1 MKLSS
6 SKIACSARGAFTL
19 VELQIVIAVI
29 ALMAA
34 IAIPQVVR
42 ISRQAQEAKDRANAQ
57 HVCSVAAAAAAA
69 GAVFTDVE
77 SAVSQL
83 TSDGGALVATGAFA
97 GSRYRLTS
105 LSATE
110 LEAAKRHLQFGGGQL
125 TVIP

>member
-57 HVCSVAAAAAAA
+57 HVCSVAAAAAA